1 MAVKLLNVIF
11 FGKLINK
18 KSRDDCCNT
27 LLVSAVYN
35 MYDPYVL
42 EMNQMDMINSE
53 KTSAMSADLNGKD
66 NIPDENL
73 PGGLKQKLVPKH
85 IAMIVD
91 GNRRWAVQKGL
102 SGMFGHNAGRMI
114 LMPLLRLCS
123 KLEIKVVS
131 FFVFSTENW
140 RRPTEEVNFL
150 MKVVEDLL
158 RIDGEVLNSHGC
170 RVSVMGDK
178 SKLSETLQK
187 LSTEIEEKSRT
198 NSGTHI
204 IFAINYSGKHDII
217 KACKNLANQVKDGVI
232 LPNQINENIFAQQLY
247 TNYID
252 FPCPDLVIRT
262 SGEIRISNFM
272 LWQMAYSKLYFT
284 KKYFPDFGEDDLI
297 EALRA
302 FQRTQ

>member
-1 MAVKLLNVIF
+1 MCVI
-11 FGKLINK
+11 
-18 KSRDDCCNT
+18 
-27 LLVSAVYN
+27 
-35 MYDPYVL
+35 
-42 EMNQMDMINSE
+42 MNQMDMINSE
-53 KTSAMSADLNGKD
+53 KTCVTSADLNGKD
-66 NIPDENL
+66 NIPDESL
-73 PGGLKQKLVPKH
+73 PGGLKKKLLPKH

-102 SGMFGHNAGRMI
+102 SAMFGHNAGRMI

-140 RRPTEEVNFL
+140 RRPTEEINFL

-158 RIDGEVLNSHGC
+158 RVDGEELHSHGC

-217 KACKNLANQVKDGVI
+217 KACKNLATQVKDGVI

-284 KKYFPDFGEDDLI
+284 KKYFPDFGENDLI